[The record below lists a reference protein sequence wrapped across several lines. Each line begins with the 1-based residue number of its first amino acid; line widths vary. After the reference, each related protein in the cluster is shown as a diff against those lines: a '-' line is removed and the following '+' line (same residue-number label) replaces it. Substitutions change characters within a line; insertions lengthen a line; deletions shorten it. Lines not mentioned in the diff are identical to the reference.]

1 MLLATIVSAECST
14 EMNIFNIFFSWLLLF
29 GIHLFFDTYFHLNI
43 NSLSFQLLPESLM
56 GLALRQCCKNT
67 FEFVQIA
74 LFLAHY
80 TINEWRLYRF
90 YRLYRLYSCSA
101 WYDDSKRQLW
111 IHNVH
116 CSCWYQKW
124 YPNPIQT
131 IWSVKRKITHIRYN
145 SSNQRIEQFYLIC

>member
-1 MLLATIVSAECST
+1 MIAFIWNSFIFWHIFPFEYKQPFISIVTRISYGTS
-14 EMNIFNIFFSWLLLF
+14 I
-29 GIHLFFDTYFHLNI
+29 
-43 NSLSFQLLPESLM
+43 
-56 GLALRQCCKNT
+56 RQCCKNT

-80 TINEWRLYRF
+80 TINEWRLYRFYRF

>member
-1 MLLATIVSAECST
+1 MIAFIW
-14 EMNIFNIFFSWLLLF
+14 NLF
-29 GIHLFFDTYFHLNI
+29 IFDTYFHLNI
-43 NSLSFQLLPESLM
+43 KSVLFQLLPESLIR
-56 GLALRQCCKNT
+56 LYSLSAIALHQYCKNT
-67 FEFVQIA
+67 FKFVQIA

-124 YPNPIQT
+124 YPNPIQK
-131 IWSVKRKITHIRYN
+131 IWSVKRKITQIRYN
-145 SSNQRIEQFYLIC
+145 SLNQRIEQFYLIC